1 MSLDLVLWVLVVGL
15 ALYAAWL
22 TLPRSVDL
30 DWERFFK
37 LSLVTLI
44 RGPLE
49 EQEASA
55 EQWMEAGRAQVW
67 YHPASR
73 DLELKLRDPA
83 GYEPPFPT
91 REGERA
97 LLERLQQT
105 EPDERLAAVFAG
117 GADELLYD
125 DPEGLGEVWQ
135 LAGILGPEVGWESV
149 ATWSPELLAGLV
161 RRHEHTRWALLGA
174 ERLAEPLREVLGE
187 GSVLLAPEQE
197 AAEFFEQELS
207 QLSDRVV
214 FVAAGKHADR
224 LVRMLHEHPGLRD
237 KARAVVALQ
246 AAFDGEWMAACFGH
260 ESMDTEIA
268 WATPYLHLFFA
279 GEGIGGLE
287 SSRWPTPPV
296 PATGRVSVESV
307 DLGLL
312 PGSLEGYDARLL
324 ARALLVAV
332 TARVA
337 LSG

>member
-1 MSLDLVLWVLVVGL
+1 VSFDFVLWLLVVGL
-15 ALYAAWL
+15 ALYAGWL

-37 LSLVTLI
+37 LSLVTLV

-49 EQEASA
+49 EQEASS
-55 EQWMEAGRAQVW
+55 EQWMEAGRSQVW
-67 YHPASR
+67 YHPAAR
-73 DLELKLRDPA
+73 DLGLKVQDPA

-91 REGERA
+91 LDGERA
-97 LLERLQQT
+97 LLEQLQLTAPEQ
-105 EPDERLAAVFAG
+105 RLATVFGG
-117 GADELLYD
+117 GADEVLYD
-125 DPEGLGEVWQ
+125 DPEGLGGDWQ
-135 LAGILGPEVGWESV
+135 LATILGPEVSWESV
-149 ATWSPELLAGLV
+149 ATWSAELLSGLA

-174 ERLAEPLREVLGE
+174 EHLAETLREALGE
-187 GSVLLAPEQE
+187 GSVLLAPEDDP
-197 AAEFFEQELS
+197 AAFFEQELS

-214 FVAAGKHADR
+214 FLASGKHADQ
-224 LVRMLHEHPGLRD
+224 LVRLLHEHPGLRD

-246 AAFDGEWMAACFGH
+246 ASFDPEWMAACFGH

-268 WATPYLHLFFA
+268 WATPYFHLFFA
-279 GEGIGGLE
+279 GDGLQGLE

-307 DLGLL
+307 DLGVL

-324 ARALLVAV
+324 ARALLVTV